1 MKVSYNWLK
10 ELVDLPVGPDALADK
25 LLHLGMEAASI
36 TKLGPQFTGVVV
48 GEVRTKEKHPNAD
61 RLSLCTV
68 FDGSAEVGVV
78 CGAPNVAA
86 GQRIAFAKVGAVLP
100 GDFVIK
106 KAKIRGAA
114 SEGMICSTKELGLP
128 SDGVDGIMV
137 LPSGAPVGTDFA
149 STLGPSDAVL
159 DVEIGPNRPDCLSHV
174 GLARELAVHFGLPL
188 KAPAAAAFPE
198 LGPAPLP
205 VDVSDAE
212 GCRRYTGRLVT
223 GVKVGPSPEWLK
235 KRLLDLGLRSIN
247 AAVDVTNLLLMENG
261 QPLHVFDADKL
272 AGGRLTVR
280 RAAAGERLKGLDGK
294 EHELT
299 PEDLVIADAA
309 GPVAVAGVV
318 GGVPTGVT
326 EATKNVFIECARFHP
341 GRVRRTAKRLAARTD
356 SSVRFERGVDPAAQ
370 AAAAKRA
377 AGLLLE
383 LCGGTA
389 GPLSD
394 TAPAAPARPTVRVS
408 AAQVNA
414 LLGTRYPAPA
424 VEDVL
429 KRLAADARPDGD
441 GLSVTAPSWR
451 LDLNIAPDYAEEVG
465 RHLGFASIPEEA
477 APARLPVPVSLP
489 VPALSET
496 LSQAMAGLGFQEAC
510 CYDFLSEPEL
520 DRLFGASA
528 SLDRLDRGVTRDDL
542 ARLLNPLSADWAA
555 LRPTL
560 LGGLLRSA
568 VLNQNRGASGGRL
581 FEAGRVYTKAGASV
595 CEGARLSALWWGADR
610 AHWKRSAAAPDVH
623 EARGLAAALLRGRA
637 LEERPGAATDGV
649 FHPKASVTLCVGG
662 KTVGRLGELHP
673 ELLRRW
679 ELRGAACALELD
691 LDALAAAPAPAPR
704 YAAVSPFPGAER
716 DLSLLVPA
724 DLEFGRLDSAFKALK
739 LEALSRL
746 ELVDVFKG
754 AGVPEGKVSWTVRL
768 SLSLPDRTLSDAELQ
783 TAAQR
788 AAEAAATLGASLR
801 S

>member
-36 TKLGPQFTGVVV
+36 EKHGPQFTGVVV

-68 FDGSAEVGVV
+68 FDGTSEAAVV

-86 GQRIAFAKVGAVLP
+86 GQRVAFAKVGAVLP

-128 SDGVDGIMV
+128 SDGVDGILV
-137 LPSGAPVGTDFA
+137 LPPGPPAGTDFA

-159 DVEIGPNRPDCLSHV
+159 DVEIGPNRPDCQSHL

-188 KAPAAAAFPE
+188 KAAPAPAFPE
-198 LGPAPLP
+198 AGPAPLP
-205 VDVSDAE
+205 VDVSDVE
-212 GCRRYTGRLVT
+212 GCPRYTGRLVK
-223 GVKVGPSPEWLK
+223 GVKVGASPAWLK
-235 KRLLDLGLRSIN
+235 ERLERLGLRSIN

-272 AGGRLTVR
+272 AGGRVLVR
-280 RAAAGERLKGLDGK
+280 RARTGESLKGLDGK
-294 EHELT
+294 EHALT
-299 PEDLVIADAA
+299 DADLVIADAS

-326 EATKNVFIECARFHP
+326 EATTNVFIECARFHP

-356 SSVRFERGVDPAAQ
+356 SSVRFERGVDPAGQ
-370 AAAAKRA
+370 AAAARRA
-377 AGLLLE
+377 AALVLE

-394 TAPAAPARPTVRVS
+394 TAGASAVRPPVRVS
-408 AAQVNA
+408 AADING
-414 LLGTRYPAPA
+414 LLGTAHPADKVRA
-424 VEDVL
+424 LLSD
-429 KRLAADARPDGD
+429 LAAEAQDDGD
-441 GLSVTAPSWR
+441 ALLLTAPTWR
-451 LDLNIAPDYAEEVG
+451 LDLNLKEDYAEEVG
-465 RHLGFASIPEEA
+465 RHLGYAAIPEEA
-477 APARLPVPVSLP
+477 APARLPVPVELP
-489 VPALSET
+489 VPALSER
-496 LSQAMAGLGFQEAC
+496 LSDALAGLGFSEAC
-510 CYDFLSEPEL
+510 CYDFLSEREL
-520 DRLFGASA
+520 DALYGASA

-542 ARLLNPLSADWAA
+542 ARLLNPLSEDWAA

-581 FEAGRVYTKAGASV
+581 FEAGRVYTKSGSAVS
-595 CEGARLSALWWGADR
+595 EGSRLAVLWWGADR
-610 AHWKRSAAAPDVH
+610 AHWKRPAAPPDVH

-637 LEERPGAATDGV
+637 LETRPGAVTDGV
-649 FHPKASVTLCVGG
+649 FHPKASAVLAVGG
-662 KTVGRLGELHP
+662 RVVGRLGELHP
-673 ELLRRW
+673 SLLGRW
-679 ELRGAACALELD
+679 DLRGPACALELD

-704 YAAVSPFPGAER
+704 FSPVSAFPGAER

-724 DLEFGRLDSAFKALK
+724 DLEFGRLDAAVRALR

-754 AGVPEGKVSWTVRL
+754 SGVPEGKVSWTVRL
-768 SLSLPDRTLSDAELQ
+768 SLSLTDRTLSDAELQ
-783 TAAQR
+783 AAAQR
-788 AAEAAATLGASLR
+788 VAEAAAPLGAALR
-801 S
+801 A

>member
-1 MKVSYNWLK
+1 MKVSYNWLR

-36 TKLGPQFTGVVV
+36 QKLGPQFTGVVI

-68 FDGSAEVGVV
+68 FDGTSEAAVV

-86 GQRIAFAKVGAVLP
+86 GQRVAFAKVGAVLP

-128 SDGVDGIMV
+128 SDGIDGIMV
-137 LPSGAPVGTDFA
+137 LPPGAAAGTDFA
-149 STLGPSDAVL
+149 STLGPSDAIL
-159 DVEIGPNRPDCLSHV
+159 DVEIGPNRPDCMSHL
-174 GLARELAVHFGLPL
+174 GLARELAIHFGLPL
-188 KAPAAAAFPE
+188 KAPAVSAFPE
-198 LGPAPLP
+198 TGPNALP
-205 VDVSDAE
+205 VDLQDAE
-212 GCRRYTGRLVT
+212 GCPRYTGRLVT
-223 GVKVGPSPEWLK
+223 GVKVGPSPDWLK
-235 KRLLDLGLRSIN
+235 KRLGDLGLRSIN

-272 AGGRLTVR
+272 SGGRLSVR
-280 RAAAGERLKGLDGK
+280 RAKAGEALKGLDGK
-294 EHELT
+294 DHALT
-299 PEDLVIADAA
+299 DADLVIADAA

-326 EATKNVFIECARFHP
+326 EATKNIFIECARFHP

-356 SSVRFERGVDPAAQ
+356 SSIRFERGVDPAAQ

-377 AGLLLE
+377 ASLILE

-389 GPLSD
+389 GPLTDSASS
-394 TAPAAPARPTVRVS
+394 APVRPPVRVS

-414 LLGTRYPAPA
+414 LLGTAHPAPTVRA
-424 VEDVL
+424 LLESI
-429 KRLAADARPDGD
+429 AAEFRADGD
-441 GLSVTAPSWR
+441 ELSLTAPSWR
-451 LDLNIAPDYAEEVG
+451 LDLNIKEDYAEEIG
-465 RHLGFASIPEEA
+465 RHLGYAAIPEEA
-477 APARLPVPVSLP
+477 APARLPVPVELP
-489 VPALSET
+489 VPSLSERLSDT
-496 LSQAMAGLGFQEAC
+496 LAGLGFQEAC
-510 CYDFLSEPEL
+510 NYDFLSEPEL
-520 DRLFGASA
+520 DRLFGSSA
-528 SLDRLDRGVTRDDL
+528 SLDRIDRGVTRDDL
-542 ARLLNPLSADWAA
+542 ARLLNPLSEDWAA

-581 FEAGRVYTKAGASV
+581 FEAGRVYTKVGPSV
-595 CEGARLSALWWGADR
+595 SEGSRLSVLWWGSDR
-610 AHWKRSAAAPDVH
+610 AHWKRPSAPPDVQ
-623 EARGLAAALLRGRA
+623 EARGLAAALLRGRP
-637 LEERPGAATDGV
+637 LVERPGSVTDGV
-649 FHPKASVTLCVGG
+649 FHPKASVSLTTNG

-704 YAAVSPFPGAER
+704 FAPVSAFPGAER

-724 DLEFGRLDSAFKALK
+724 DLEFGRLDAAVKALR

-746 ELVDVFKG
+746 ELVDVFSGKG
-754 AGVPEGKVSWTVRL
+754 LPEGKVSWTVRL
-768 SLSLPDRTLSDAELQ
+768 SFSLPDRTLSDAELQ
-783 TAAQR
+783 TGAQR
-788 AAEAAATLGASLR
+788 AAEAAAPLGAALR
-801 S
+801 A

>member
-1 MKVSYNWLK
+1 MKVSYSWLK
-10 ELVDLPVGPDALADK
+10 ELVDLPVGPDALAEK

-36 TKLGPQFTGVVV
+36 ERYGAHFTGVVV

-68 FDGSAEVGVV
+68 FDGTAVVPVV

-86 GQRIAFAKVGAVLP
+86 GQRVAFAKVGAVLP

-128 SDGVDGIMV
+128 SDGADGIMV
-137 LPSGAPVGTDFA
+137 LPPDAPVGSDYA
-149 STLGPSDAVL
+149 ALLGPGDAVL
-159 DVEIGPNRPDCLSHV
+159 EVEIGPNRPDCQSHL

-188 KAPAAAAFPE
+188 RAPAAGAVPE
-198 LGPAPLP
+198 AGPAPLP
-205 VDVSDAE
+205 VDVSDEE
-212 GCRRYTGRLVT
+212 GCPRYTGRLVT
-223 GVKVGPSPEWLK
+223 GVKVGPSPAWLK
-235 KRLLDLGLRSIN
+235 ERLERLGLRPIN

-272 AGGRLTVR
+272 AGGRLFVR
-280 RAAAGERLKGLDGK
+280 RGEPGERLKGLDGK
-294 EHELT
+294 EHALT
-299 PEDLVIADAA
+299 DADLVIADSS

-326 EATKNVFIECARFHP
+326 EATTNVFIECARFHP

-356 SSVRFERGVDPAAQ
+356 SSVRFERGVDPAGQ
-370 AAAAKRA
+370 AAAARRA
-377 AGLLLE
+377 AALILE
-383 LCGGTA
+383 LCGGKA

-394 TAPAAPARPTVRVS
+394 TAGASAVRPPVRVS
-408 AAQVNA
+408 ADDVNA
-414 LLGTRYPAPA
+414 LLGTSHPADKVRA
-424 VEDVL
+424 L
-429 KRLAADARPDGD
+429 LAGLAAEAQDDGD
-441 GLSVTAPSWR
+441 ALLLTAPSWR
-451 LDLNIAPDYAEEVG
+451 LDLNLKEDYAEEVG
-465 RHLGFASIPEEA
+465 RHLGYASIPEEA
-477 APARLPVPVSLP
+477 APARLPVPVELP
-489 VPALSET
+489 VPSLSERLSDT
-496 LSQAMAGLGFQEAC
+496 LAGLGFQEAC
-510 CYDFLSEPEL
+510 CYDFLSEREL
-520 DRLFGASA
+520 DALYGASA

-542 ARLLNPLSADWAA
+542 ARLLNPLSEDWAA

-568 VLNQNRGASGGRL
+568 VLNQNRGAAGGRL
-581 FEAGRVYTKAGASV
+581 FESGRVYTKSGASV
-595 CEGARLSALWWGADR
+595 SEGSRLAVLWWGADR
-610 AHWKRSAAAPDVH
+610 AHWKRPAAPPDVH

-637 LEERPGAATDGV
+637 LETRPGAVTDGV
-649 FHPKASVTLCVGG
+649 FHPKASAVLAVGG
-662 KTVGRLGELHP
+662 KVVGRLGELHP
-673 ELLRRW
+673 ALLGRW
-679 ELRGAACALELD
+679 DLRGPACALELD

-704 YAAVSPFPGAER
+704 FAPVSAFPGAER

-724 DLEFGRLDSAFKALK
+724 DLEFGRLDAAVRALR

-746 ELVDVFKG
+746 ELVDVFRG
-754 AGVPEGKVSWTVRL
+754 AGVPEGRVSWTVRL

-788 AAEAAATLGASLR
+788 VAEAAAPLGAALR
-801 S
+801 A